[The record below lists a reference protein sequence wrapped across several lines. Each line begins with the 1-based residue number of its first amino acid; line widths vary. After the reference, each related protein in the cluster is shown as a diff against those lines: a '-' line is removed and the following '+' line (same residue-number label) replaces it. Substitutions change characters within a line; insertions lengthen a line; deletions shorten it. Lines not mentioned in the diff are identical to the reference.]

1 MVIRRAPKRRR
12 CGGRWGLGFRKR
24 LAFHF
29 SLPILALVQPVE
41 FTYRGKTVDGA
52 GIDFIK
58 QLIAENPG
66 LSRRR
71 LSTKLCLAWN
81 WVQANGHPRDM
92 VCRGLMLGLHR
103 AGLIELPPQRYIPPN
118 PLADRVAREPEL
130 DLSWGGIECA
140 LSELGSFEIR
150 QVRRT
155 PEEKLFGDLMQ
166 AHHYL
171 GYTQPVG
178 EHLKYVYYARGTP
191 IACMAWS
198 SSPRHLGPRDRFIG
212 WTPETRRANIHFLA
226 YNTRFLI
233 LPWVKVPHLAS
244 HLLSRTARVI
254 SRDWQ
259 KLYHHPIHLLET
271 FIDPER
277 FRGTCYRA
285 ANWILVGLTT
295 GRGKDDQTHRANRS
309 LKELL
314 VYPLSRD
321 FRKKLGHG

>member
-1 MVIRRAPKRRR
+1 M
-12 CGGRWGLGFRKR
+12 
-24 LAFHF
+24 H
-29 SLPILALVQPVE
+29 VE

-71 LSTKLCLAWN
+71 LSVKLCAQWN

-92 VCRGLMLGLHR
+92 VCRGFMLGLHR
-103 AGLIELPPQRYIPPN
+103 AGLIELPARRLVPLN
-118 PLADRVAREPEL
+118 PLGPRVKPEPEL
-130 DLSWGGIECA
+130 NLIWEKRRECA
-140 LSELGSFEIR
+140 FSELGPIEMR

-155 PEEKLFGDLMQ
+155 PEEKLFNRLMQ

-178 EHLKYVYYARGTP
+178 EHLKYVYYAQGQP
-191 IACMAWS
+191 VALMAWS
-198 SSPRHLGPRDRFIG
+198 SSPRHLGARDRFIG
-212 WTPETRRANIHFLA
+212 WSAEKRRAKIHLLA

-233 LPWVKVPHLAS
+233 LPWVEVSCLAS
-244 HLLSRTARVI
+244 HLLARTARVI
-254 SRDWQ
+254 SEDWRT
-259 KLYHHPIHLLET
+259 LYHHPIHLLET

-285 ANWILVGLTT
+285 ANWILVGKTT
-295 GRGKDDQTHRANRS
+295 GRGKDDQTKRANRS

-314 VYPLSRD
+314 VYPLCRD
-321 FRKKLGHG
+321 FRRKLRA